1 MRIVVDEE
9 SNAEEF
15 WEHVRYSSS
24 VPRELVGLSDTI
36 TVSDERAAEIEAWCQ
51 PDAAGSKLLQ
61 SAIERL
67 GLSARGYH
75 RILKVAR
82 TIADMNGADT
92 VGASH
97 VAEAIQSRRGL

>member
-36 TVSDERAAEIEAWCQ
+36 TVSDERAAEIEAWCEKT
-51 PDAAGSKLLQ
+51 P
-61 SAIERL
+61 
-67 GLSARGYH
+67 GYATGPEYAKYALVFVPEYLVPPF
-75 RILKVAR
+75 IF
-82 TIADMNGADT
+82 NEEG
-92 VGASH
+92 
-97 VAEAIQSRRGL
+97 E